1 MDNSAARL
9 EALGADGGEVS
20 LRYRARAARD
30 YRWCAQLKHG
40 DVTTTLL
47 GPTEDAALSDLE
59 AHVAENA
66 GLPPCECSR
75 IQMLP
80 DVGVAQ
86 ASRHARE
93 VCPRHGNARVKP
105 RAAVD
110 PLHVSH
116 ELRQVAD
123 LIRGTVA
130 ADAWVPGD
138 LTMAQIVDDAAAAVA
153 PPPCVGVC
161 RCGRTTM
168 LIGGLCPGCRMHAA
182 NHRIDATRGDEPPYD
197 RTIGPGLL
205 AVWHRVFG
213 RG

>member
-20 LRYRARAARD
+20 LRYRARAGRD

-40 DVTTTLL
+40 GHTLTLL
-47 GPTEDAALSDLE
+47 GPTEDAALTDLE
-59 AHVAENA
+59 AAVAEA
-66 GLPPCECSR
+66 DTLPPCECHHV
-75 IQMLP
+75 QMMP
-80 DVGVAQ
+80 GGTVADAQ
-86 ASRHARE
+86 RHARE
-93 VCPRHGNARVKP
+93 RCPRHGTSTVKP

-110 PLHVSH
+110 PMYVSH

-130 ADAWVPGD
+130 ADAYVPD
-138 LTMAQIVDDAAAAVA
+138 DRTLALIVDDAAGSIA
-153 PPPCVGVC
+153 PQPCVGVC

-168 LIGGLCPGCRMHAA
+168 LISGLCPGCRMHAA
-182 NHRIDATRGDEPPYD
+182 NHRIDAKRGEDLPFD
-197 RTIGPGLL
+197 RTLFPGVQAIWDRL
-205 AVWHRVFG
+205 VR